1 MCSQFS
7 YQFSAPSS
15 GFLPWHVQATGT
27 EDNFCPFPAWRWH
40 VTPSLLLLLTPVSAS
55 AKKTGCSSANSSRGK
70 RERERGREWFPTLQ
84 NFLEGPAKKMQQ
96 APFNFHWGRE
106 KKEKRKQ
113 KKLLPLWTKITLGMI
128 SFWFYLLR
136 VCIFIL
142 DGEHLLKQWLPLW
155 KRVTGN
161 TEKGLTGH
169 MGKAYGCFPLIFQI
183 LSAS

>member
-1 MCSQFS
+1 MLCALLTVCSQFS

-15 GFLPWHVQATGT
+15 GFLPWHVQATVT

-40 VTPSLLLLLTPVSAS
+40 ATLSLLLLLTPVSAS
-55 AKKTGCSSANSSRGK
+55 ANTTNCNSANSSRKK
-70 RERERGREWFPTLQ
+70 REREREREWSPTLP
-84 NFLEGPAKKMQQ
+84 NFLERPTSKPLLIPTGAGK
-96 APFNFHWGRE
+96 
-106 KKEKRKQ
+106 KKEKGKQ
-113 KKLLPLWTKITLGMI
+113 KKSLPLWAKVTLGMI

-169 MGKAYGCFPLIFQI
+169 MGKA
-183 LSAS
+183 